1 MAPKKTRKKASFGT
15 TKLEELSSSMFGQ
28 DVDSTLPKAEKINI
42 EQLFAKALKRYYADD
57 LADKKDKE
65 KELLHLATII
75 EEYLSCY
82 MLIGYTL
89 QNEQTVIFN
98 ANTSKDEAALVDLL
112 RATFVDIANKR
123 P

>member
-1 MAPKKTRKKASFGT
+1 MTPKKTKKATKTNT
-15 TKLEELSSSMFGQ
+15 TNLKGLSSLNHETETNM
-28 DVDSTLPKAEKINI
+28 LPKAEQINI
-42 EQLFAKALKRYYADD
+42 EQVFAKALKRHYAEE
-57 LADKKDKE
+57 LIDKKDKQ
-65 KELLHLATII
+65 KELMHLATIV

-112 RATFVDIANKR
+112 RATFVDIASKR

>member
-1 MAPKKTRKKASFGT
+1 MAPKKTRKKAKSGVTNFE
-15 TKLEELSSSMFGQ
+15 KLSSVSKDEE
-28 DVDSTLPKAEKINI
+28 DVALPKAEKINI
-42 EQLFAKALKRYYADD
+42 EQLFANALKRHYSDNLSD
-57 LADKKDKE
+57 RKDKE
-65 KELLHLATII
+65 KELMHLAAI

-89 QNEQTVIFN
+89 QNEQAVIFN
-98 ANTSKDEAALVDLL
+98 ASTSKDEAALVDLL